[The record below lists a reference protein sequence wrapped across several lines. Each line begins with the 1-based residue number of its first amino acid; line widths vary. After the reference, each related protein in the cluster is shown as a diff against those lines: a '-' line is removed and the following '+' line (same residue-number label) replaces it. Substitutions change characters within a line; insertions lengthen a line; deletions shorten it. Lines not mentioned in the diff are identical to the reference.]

1 MKINYRS
8 LFNVLVRSFILV
20 FVIMFVQT
28 RSNVEETKVENY
40 NLNKTLDLTAMSKK
54 VQEDIYNDLYSA
66 KDTFIGDLTG
76 YSADC
81 PLCTG
86 HLSCMPS
93 LDVLNGNVNYMDSTY
108 GKVRIVASS
117 RNLSCG
123 SIVRLNTTRVAENE
137 QIAIVLDRGV
147 LGKDLDLLV
156 PDSQTA
162 LTKVGRV
169 SISYDVL
176 RFGWER

>member
-1 MKINYRS
+1 MRNLTKYLNI
-8 LFNVLVRSFILV
+8 LVRTSILV
-20 FVIMFVQT
+20 FVIMVIQT
-28 RSNVEETKVENY
+28 SNIEETKVEND

-54 VQEDIYNDLYSA
+54 VQEDIYNDIYSA

-86 HLSCMPS
+86 KLSCMPS
-93 LDVLNGNVNYMDSTY
+93 LDVLHGNVNYTDKIY
-108 GKVRIVASS
+108 GSVRIVASS

-123 SIVRLNTTRVAENE
+123 SIVRLNSNRLSENDR
-137 QIAIVLDRGV
+137 IAIVLDRGV
-147 LGKDLDLLV
+147 LGKDLDLLM
-156 PDSQTA
+156 PDEVSA
-162 LTKVGRV
+162 RNKIGRSNV
-169 SISYDVL
+169 SYDVL

>member
-8 LFNVLVRSFILV
+8 LLNFLVRSFILV
-20 FVIMFVQT
+20 FVVMFVQT
-28 RSNVEETKVENY
+28 KSNIDETKVENY

-81 PLCTG
+81 PLCSG
-86 HLSCMPS
+86 RLSCMPS
-93 LDVLNGNVNYMDSTY
+93 LDVLNGNVNYFDSTY
-108 GKVRIVASS
+108 GNVRIVASS
-117 RNLSCG
+117 TNLSCG
-123 SIVRLNTTRVAENE
+123 SIVRLNTNRIAENE

-156 PDSQTA
+156 TDSQTA

-169 SISYDVL
+169 SVAYDVL
-176 RFGWER
+176 RFGWGQ